1 MVDYIEQTKRYW
13 KVAGDFPVN
22 KEEVYPE
29 HGKAHNFD
37 GHTGQVCLEYGCGA
51 GSDTLSM
58 LRRGNYV
65 HFVDITPE
73 NVEITRNNVH
83 NAGFDEHAS
92 GYLLLASDKIPLPD
106 ASVDMISSHGVLHH
120 VREPAPVLQEFHRV
134 LKSDGM
140 IYIML
145 YSELMWQYFQPMIS
159 QFMREKGLTQY
170 EAFCMC
176 SDAGGPHARAYT
188 EAEAFDLLE
197 QADFFVEN
205 VVPYHQLNEHF
216 RTYWARKE

>member
-1 MVDYIEQTKRYW
+1 MLDYIEQTKRYW
-13 KVAGDFPVN
+13 KVAGDFPTN

-73 NVEITRNNVH
+73 NVEITRTNVH

-106 ASVDMISSHGVLHH
+106 SSIEVINCHGVLHH
-120 VREPAPVLQEFHRV
+120 VREPEPVLQEFFRI
-134 LKSDGM
+134 LKPGGM
-140 IYIML
+140 LYLML
-145 YSELMWQYFQPMIS
+145 YSELAERFFHTQIQAAMLA
-159 QFMREKGLTQY
+159 KGIDRG
-170 EAFCMC
+170 EAFCLMMD
-176 SDAGGPHARAYT
+176 SGGPYARAYS
-188 EAEAFDLLE
+188 EEQAFLLLE
-197 QADFFVEN
+197 DNDFEVTN
-205 VVPYHQLNEHF
+205 VVDYCQLRGFF
-216 RTYWARKE
+216 RTYWGRK